1 MEIVRCFVCVALG
14 DEARRSLE
22 IYVSGLRKCA
32 PSIRWVS
39 VAALHVTLKFCG
51 EIPVET
57 VERLSENY
65 AGALRNVRPFRLSL
79 EGLGCFPDLH
89 RPTVLWIGI
98 REGLENLVSLYDR
111 VERASVSSGI
121 APEKRSFSPHLTLA
135 RIKNPKDMT
144 SALSERIRESAAPG
158 FSTAVSEAI
167 FMKSRLTPDG
177 PIYSPIRRYAFQ
189 NEKTQ

>member
-14 DEARRSLE
+14 DEARRSLD
-22 IYVSGLRKCA
+22 IYVAGLRKCA

-51 EIPVET
+51 EIPVKT
-57 VERLSENY
+57 VERLSEKY
-65 AGALRNVRPFRLSL
+65 ADALRNVRPFRLSL

-89 RPTVLWIGI
+89 RPAVLWIGI
-98 REGLENLVSLYDR
+98 REGLEDLVSLYDR

-121 APEKRSFSPHLTLA
+121 PPEKRSFSPHLTLA
-135 RIKNPKDMT
+135 RIKNLKDVT
-144 SALSERIRESAAPG
+144 SALNERIREGDAPG
-158 FSTAVSEAI
+158 FFTGISEAI
-167 FMKSRLTPDG
+167 FMKSRLTPGG

-189 NEKTQ
+189 NQNTP